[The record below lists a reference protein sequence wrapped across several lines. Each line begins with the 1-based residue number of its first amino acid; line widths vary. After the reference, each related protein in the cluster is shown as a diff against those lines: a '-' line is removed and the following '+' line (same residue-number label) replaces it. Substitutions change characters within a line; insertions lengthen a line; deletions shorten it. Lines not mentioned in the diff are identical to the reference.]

1 MAFFAKRNIFVILAV
16 GGALL
21 AGNSFASDKKNVVA
35 SAATESGQVRRLP
48 VSFGGTVRRI
58 EEPRGV
64 SAEDIRRSLKPG
76 KLRLGST
83 AALVMDQREGVI
95 LFDKQGD
102 WQTPIA
108 SVTKLMTAMVVL
120 DSKLPLDQAIR
131 VTPEDR
137 DTLRGSHSRLR
148 FGVTLTRYDMLHM
161 ALAASE
167 NRAAAALARAFPGG
181 TRAFVEAMNNKAAE
195 LGMDKTH
202 FDDSTGLN
210 ANNVSTAHDLARM
223 VNASYG
229 YPLIRE
235 FSTSARDTVTDTRT
249 GRPIAFMNTNILIRK
264 QRDDW
269 SIGLSKTGYITD
281 SGYCLVMQ
289 AEIADR
295 PVVIVLLN
303 SQGKQ
308 TKIGDANRIRQ
319 WLTDTERRL
328 AALAN
333 A

>member
-1 MAFFAKRNIFVILAV
+1 MAFFAKNRI
-16 GGALL
+16 LL
-21 AGNSFASDKKNVVA
+21 ALALGGQLIAAPGFAGEALKVANSNVRHVSTGFTGTINRA
-35 SAATESGQVRRLP
+35 EEPKGVTADDVRRALN
-48 VSFGGTVRRI
+48 
-58 EEPRGV
+58 
-64 SAEDIRRSLKPG
+64 PG
-76 KLRLGST
+76 KLRLGSSS
-83 AALVMDQREGVI
+83 ALVMDQREGVM
-95 LFDKQGD
+95 LYEKQGD

-120 DSKLPLDQAIR
+120 DAKLPLDQGIR

-148 FGVTLTRYDMLHM
+148 FGVTLSRYDMLHM

-167 NRAAAALARAFPGG
+167 NRAAASLARAYPGG
-181 TRAFVEAMNNKAAE
+181 TRAFVAAMNDKAAE
-195 LGMDKTH
+195 LGMTKTH
-202 FDDSTGLN
+202 FMDSTGLN
-210 ANNVSTAHDLARM
+210 ANNVSTALDLAKM
-223 VNASYG
+223 VNASYS

-235 FSTSARDTVTDTRT
+235 FSTSARDTVTDLRT
-249 GRPIAFMNTNILIRK
+249 GRPIAFMNTNALIRK
-264 QRDDW
+264 QREEW

-295 PVVIVLLN
+295 PVVIVLLH

-308 TKIGDANRIRQ
+308 TKIADANRIRQ
-319 WLTDTERRL
+319 WLTTTERRL